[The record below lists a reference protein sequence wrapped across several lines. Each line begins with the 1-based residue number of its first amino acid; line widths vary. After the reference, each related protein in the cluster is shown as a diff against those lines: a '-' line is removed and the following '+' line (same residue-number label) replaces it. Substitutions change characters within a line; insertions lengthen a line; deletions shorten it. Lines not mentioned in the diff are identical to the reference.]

1 MNGHI
6 ERWLDAYLDD
16 ELEATLRSQ
25 VETHLTSCLD
35 CQKLLAQRSA
45 LSTLLLQVPAAQGL
59 KPEARFAAE
68 VGLLIAQRPHLR
80 PSVKQELR
88 QWLFNDT
95 SRNLGW
101 LAVPIGL
108 LLAGI
113 FIQTVAGLSS
123 VLALIP
129 GPHQEIL
136 RQISMAQPVPVLAN
150 PQLWSGMLSGLG
162 WFDLLQ
168 WDWLSELLALGAI
181 SLLYL
186 AWLAGWLVHNQRR
199 FALQDQINA
208 LTGKQ

>member
-6 ERWLDAYLDD
+6 ERWLDAYVDN
-16 ELEATLRSQ
+16 ELEARLRSQ
-25 VETHLTSCLD
+25 VETHLTGCLD
-35 CQKLLAQRSA
+35 CQALLAQRRA
-45 LSTLLLQVPAAQGL
+45 LSTLLQQEPAAQGL
-59 KPEARFAAE
+59 KPEKRFAAD
-68 VGLLIAQRPHLR
+68 VGLLLASR
-80 PSVKQELR
+80 PSQPSLKQELR
-88 QWLFNDT
+88 QWLSNET
-95 SRNLGW
+95 ARNLGW

-113 FIQTVAGLSS
+113 FIQTAAGLSS

-129 GPHQEIL
+129 GPHQEIM
-136 RQISMAQPVPVLAN
+136 RQITTLQPVPVLAN

-168 WDWLSELLALGAI
+168 WDWLGELLALGAI

-199 FALQDQINA
+199 FALQEQNNA